1 LLCAASFAVH
11 ASFLTGCTTDAYDKG
26 DGEYSLMQ
34 AEMADVHVDGSLK
47 ADFFVTDDGER
58 LAVTNTFTAG
68 WMKTADSTYRAVAY
82 FNRSGTGAEVV
93 AMNHVATLRPWAVKD
108 RKTDPVRFESAWMSA
123 SGRYLNTAIY
133 VLLGSTDN
141 EKAIQTIGCHR
152 DTLRRNSDGTRTQ
165 LLTLLHDQGGVP
177 QYYSQRAY
185 ISIALDSIQADS
197 VCLSINTYD
206 GVVRKTM
213 RTVRH

>member
-1 LLCAASFAVH
+1 MLCAAFFAVH
-11 ASFLTGCTTDAYDKG
+11 LSLFTGCTTDTYDKG

-34 AEMADVHVDGSLK
+34 AEMADVHVDGNK
-47 ADFFVTDDGER
+47 QADFLVTDDGER
-58 LAVTNTFTAG
+58 LAVRNPFTTG

-82 FNRSGTGAEVV
+82 FNRRDAGAEVV
-93 AMNHVATLRPWAVKD
+93 ALNRVATIRPGAVKD
-108 RKTDPVRFESAWMSA
+108 RKTDPVRFESAWVGA

-133 VLLGSTDN
+133 VLLGSTDD

-152 DTLRRNSDGTRTQ
+152 DTLRQNTDGTRTQ

-197 VCLSINTYD
+197 VCLKVHTYD
-206 GVVRKTM
+206 GVVSKTM
-213 RTVRH
+213 RAARH